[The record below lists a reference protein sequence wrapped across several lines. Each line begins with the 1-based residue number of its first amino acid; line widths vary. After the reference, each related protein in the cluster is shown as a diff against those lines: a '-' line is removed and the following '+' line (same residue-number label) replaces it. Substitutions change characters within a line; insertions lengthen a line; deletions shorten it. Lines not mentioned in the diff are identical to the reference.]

1 MIRKAASV
9 RFLTYSSGV
18 VLQIGTVFLIVN
30 LLDIYQFGVWGV
42 ANSLIY
48 IFSTIGQ
55 LTYFQFIEKYFP
67 KFDDIKKEMLF
78 NKFIKTIFVIT
89 PFWLFLL
96 LFLDYLSYFERF
108 NANNLIYF
116 YLLITALTFVE
127 SCINLFHAHFVAKQK
142 SPLLDLNELILSKLL
157 RFIIFYILLAN
168 NYSIYYLLLASLL
181 IRSLF
186 LLRLLSLENNDLI
199 NTIFKIFNSSIK
211 EDNFQNFKYNF
222 SAFLN
227 SSLYVTFLNILF
239 LISVNFSL
247 NITVAHFSLAVLIIN
262 NLRPIFDSL
271 SSLLSPVISK
281 NITAKDDSYYLQAL
295 TLFVNTFIVAI
306 VLNITIYLIES
317 QYLLKYFL
325 SDFDDGVYKII
336 FLAVF
341 SSTIHSI
348 YYSKYFEALFS
359 DKEDKLIILT
369 AGDTLF
375 CIILYLILNNLFL
388 NNFLYIYILFEL
400 ILLIGVNYYYLRGRK
415 TKKTLFNI
423 AYSYILSML
432 FFFLILFDIH
442 IGYFQFLILL
452 TLIPDTI
459 NLFNYSKLSDFEMK
473 NKFKY

>member
-18 VLQIGTVFLIVN
+18 ILQIGTVFLIVN

-67 KFDDIKKEMLF
+67 KFEEYKKEMFF
-78 NKFIKTIFVIT
+78 NKFIKTIFVTT
-89 PFWLFLL
+89 PIWLVVL

-116 YLLITALTFVE
+116 YLLITSLTFVE
-127 SCINLFHAHFVAKQK
+127 SCINLFHAHFVAKER
-142 SPLLDLNELILSKLL
+142 SPLLDINELILSKLL
-157 RFIIFYILLAN
+157 RFIIFYILLSN
-168 NYSIYYLLLASLL
+168 NYSIYYLLLANLL

-186 LLRLLSLENNDLI
+186 LLRLLALENNNLI
-199 NTIFKIFNSSIK
+199 NTIKKILKSPIR

-271 SSLLSPVISK
+271 PSLLSPIISK
-281 NITAKDDSYYLQAL
+281 NITKEKDSYYLQVL
-295 TLFVNTFIVAI
+295 SLFVNTFIVAI
-306 VLNITIYLIES
+306 VLNITIYIVEGK
-317 QYLLKYFL
+317 YLLSYFL
-325 SDFDDGVYKII
+325 SEFDDGVYKII

-369 AGDTLF
+369 MADTFF
-375 CIILYLILNNLFL
+375 CIALYLILNNLFL

-400 ILLIGVNYYYLRGRK
+400 ILLVGVNYYYFEGRK
-415 TKKTLFNI
+415 IKKSLFNI
-423 AYSYILSML
+423 SYSYVLSIL
-432 FFFLILFDIH
+432 FFILILLDIN
-442 IGYFQFLILL
+442 IGNLQLLIFL
-452 TLIPDTI
+452 TLIPDTL
-459 NLFNYSKLSDFEMK
+459 NLFKFSKMSDSEMK
-473 NKFKY
+473 NKFNY